1 MSLVSPQPGDLV
13 AIDCVLDNRILF
25 YQLRHFL
32 DKKFY
37 ISPMLMVTP
46 GDTMLVLLIED
57 DDLLV
62 YTAKGYKG
70 WINKT
75 SLMVISHFK
84 DRIIF

>member
-13 AIDCVLDNRILF
+13 AIDCMLDNRILF

-37 ISPMLMVTP
+37 ISPMLMVAP
-46 GDTMLVLLIED
+46 GDTMLVLLIEED
-57 DDLLV
+57 DSLV
-62 YTAKGYKG
+62 YTAKGHKG

-75 SLMVISHFK
+75 SLMVISQFK
-84 DRIIF
+84 DCIIF

>member
-1 MSLVSPQPGDLV
+1 
-13 AIDCVLDNRILF
+13 
-25 YQLRHFL
+25 
-32 DKKFY
+32 
-37 ISPMLMVTP
+37 MVTP